1 MTTFEHMTTFI
12 FGDPKGQPRA
22 RAFARKMGSVHVARM
37 YDSDVAD
44 AWKQAVDLGIAR
56 ELNANPLMLPRFG
69 AFDCALTF
77 FFRRPKSHYGKSGH
91 VKASAPVCHVSK
103 PDADN
108 LAKLVLDRITRSNR
122 IWSDDSQVAR
132 LRVEKYWAITDARI
146 GVYVSVK
153 RFEVEAAE

>member
-1 MTTFEHMTTFI
+1 MTTFI

-22 RAFARKMGSVHVARM
+22 RAFARRMGAKHVARM

-44 AWKQAVDLGIAR
+44 AWKQAVSLQIAR
-56 ELNANPLMLPRFG
+56 EMMAVPVSVDLVG
-69 AFDCALTF
+69 AFDVNLTF
-77 FFRRPKSHYGKSGH
+77 FFRRPKSHYGKGGH

-108 LAKLVLDRITRSNR
+108 LAKLVLDRITRGGQ
-122 IWSDDSQVAR
+122 IWRDDSQVAR

-146 GVYVSVK
+146 GVYVTVK
-153 RFEVEAAE
+153 RFELEAVT

>member
-1 MTTFEHMTTFI
+1 MTTFI

-22 RAFARKMGSVHVARM
+22 RAFARKMGAKHVARM

-44 AWKQAVDLGIAR
+44 AWKRAVDIGIER
-56 ELNANPLMLPRFG
+56 EQIVSLVDPVG
-69 AFDCALTF
+69 AFEVKLAF
-77 FFRRPKSHYGKSGH
+77 FFRRPKSHYGKGGH

-108 LAKLVLDRITRSNR
+108 LAKLVLDRITRGGQ
-122 IWSDDSQVAR
+122 IWRDDSQVAK

-146 GVYVSVK
+146 GVYLSVE
-153 RFEVEAAE
+153 RFEAIT

>member
-1 MTTFEHMTTFI
+1 MNTFI

-22 RAFARKMGSVHVARM
+22 RAFARKMGAKHVARM

-44 AWKQAVDLGIAR
+44 AWKRAVDLGIER
-56 ELNANPLMLPRFG
+56 ELKAVGALDPVG
-69 AFDCALTF
+69 AFECKLTF

-108 LAKLVLDRITRSNR
+108 LAKLVLDRITRGGQ
-122 IWSDDSQVAR
+122 IWRDDSQVAK

-146 GVYVSVK
+146 GVYLSVE
-153 RFEVEAAE
+153 RFEPSGA